1 MVEILN
7 FGKEVKLKNTEKK
20 QQKEDVFKNLYN
32 LFDGRE
38 RVLNGFDS
46 KIFPIKIEGTGFSDK
61 IADHSNPKIL
71 SSKQMLQRLPV
82 VLAQVKVGNT
92 SEDLLDEIRQIIDSL
107 YREKKITKKVYN
119 NIMNSMKI

>member
-1 MVEILN
+1 MN

-20 QQKEDVFKNLYN
+20 QKEDVFKNLYN

-46 KIFPIKIEGTGFSDK
+46 KIFLIKIEGIGFLDK

-92 SEDLLDEIRQIIDSL
+92 SEDLLNEIRQIIDSL
-107 YREKKITKKVYN
+107 Y
-119 NIMNSMKI
+119 